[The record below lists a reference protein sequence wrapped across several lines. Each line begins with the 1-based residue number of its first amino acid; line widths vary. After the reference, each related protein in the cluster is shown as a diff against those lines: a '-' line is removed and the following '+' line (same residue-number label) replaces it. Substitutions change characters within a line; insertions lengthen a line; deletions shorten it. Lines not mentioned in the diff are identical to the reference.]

1 MRLAECRNSK
11 FTSYLY
17 SRSLTVNLFR
27 FCWIVLVIWGDLGIY
42 YWSLST
48 CRWPKLSST
57 EKPTRVLL
65 VSDTQVQHPL
75 EKDNRRMSFIGQL
88 RRFMFDMNLRR
99 SWHVTT
105 RMRPQVVIF
114 LGDML
119 ASGRNVK
126 DEIEYQRHAE
136 KFKFIFSLDP
146 SISAYHIPGNSD
158 VGMGVSSSS
167 FKAIRRQYLN
177 IFGPFNQQVVI
188 HNHTFLLIDAP
199 GLVDEDYQR
208 AGTGTGFDDWTP
220 LTGGTAAFVKNIER
234 DSKPLILISH
244 IPLARPDSASCG
256 PLREKGTIRRGAGH
270 GYQNTL
276 GKQTTAF
283 LLQSLQ
289 PAAVYSDIREVTVK
303 SFSTAKHIRYPGFQL
318 ISLINPTTDSNHDS
332 FLDTSCS
339 LPDQYSIYS
348 RVYFSFFVFTMFTV
362 FVFSLLRRLCGRIS
376 QFKPLRSS
384 PQRSGTSTPEDPP
397 ESATTWSP
405 YTLAAPCS
413 PQSPLPSSLRTST
426 THAIPILRVSRS
438 ATPVDSPLLPTMY
451 YSHEY
456 DDEEAMYPPQYA
468 APREGGRRLED
479 KSWSSEHNRINSEPP
494 IPHFISAPGSQPT
507 ARRAWS
513 YSWTFVLGYGRG
525 AQERGVYLG
534 TASYSQ
540 DDIKGWV

>member
-1 MRLAECRNSK
+1 
-11 FTSYLY
+11 
-17 SRSLTVNLFR
+17 
-27 FCWIVLVIWGDLGIY
+27 
-42 YWSLST
+42 
-48 CRWPKLSST
+48 
-57 EKPTRVLL
+57 
-65 VSDTQVQHPL
+65 
-75 EKDNRRMSFIGQL
+75 
-88 RRFMFDMNLRR
+88 
-99 SWHVTT
+99 
-105 RMRPQVVIF
+105 
-114 LGDML
+114 
-119 ASGRNVK
+119 
-126 DEIEYQRHAE
+126 
-136 KFKFIFSLDP
+136 
-146 SISAYHIPGNSD
+146 
-158 VGMGVSSSS
+158 MGVSSSS

-289 PAAVYSDIREVTVK
+289 PAAVYSGDNRDYCEYTHIAKKTKTGHTGADIREVTVK

-332 FLDTSCS
+332 FLDTS
-339 LPDQYSIYS
+339 
-348 RVYFSFFVFTMFTV
+348 
-362 FVFSLLRRLCGRIS
+362 
-376 QFKPLRSS
+376 SS

-494 IPHFISAPGSQPT
+494 IPHFISAPGPQPT

-513 YSWTFVLGYGRG
+513 YSWTFVLGSRRRRMSISVPTLSLCLLKDMGEVLKKEECTSGRHRILRMTLRDG
-525 AQERGVYLG
+525 FSIFSIVVLVWFLLNWQ
-534 TASYSQ
+534 
-540 DDIKGWV
+540 WMF